1 MNQDALKQAVAEAAV
16 SELPDDACI
25 GVGTGSTVNHFITAL
40 SAARVRIRG
49 AVASSEATAQRLHA
63 AGIAVLDLND
73 LTDLPVY
80 VDGADE
86 IDFELAMIKGGGGAL
101 TREKI
106 VAAVAQRFICIADAS
121 KRVPKLGRFP
131 LPIEVIPMARAHI
144 AREIARLGG
153 EARLRTGFLT
163 DNGNE
168 ILDVRGLEIGDARA
182 LESELNQIVGVVT
195 NGLFARRPADLLLLG
210 TEGGV
215 QAFRR

>member
-1 MNQDALKQAVAEAAV
+1 
-16 SELPDDACI
+16 
-25 GVGTGSTVNHFITAL
+25 
-40 SAARVRIRG
+40 
-49 AVASSEATAQRLHA
+49 
-63 AGIAVLDLND
+63 
-73 LTDLPVY
+73 
-80 VDGADE
+80 
-86 IDFELAMIKGGGGAL
+86 
-101 TREKI
+101 
-106 VAAVAQRFICIADAS
+106 
-121 KRVPKLGRFP
+121 